1 MILVKL
7 RTLVLP
13 ARRKDTGR
21 PPEGHRKGNKS
32 LVRAHSECDCKNTC
46 TPEGNRKGTGR
57 APEGNVP
64 LPPIDIG
71 YVLYSHMYMYI
82 YMKMYMYM
90 YTYTYTQH
98 SFLNVCPHVPNRLFE
113 ASSFLNVL
121 AHF

>member
-46 TPEGNRKGTGR
+46 TPEGNRKGTGS
-57 APEGNVP
+57 APEGNVKK
-64 LPPIDIG
+64 PPIDIG
-71 YVLYSHMYMYI
+71 YFYTVIYI
-82 YMKMYMYM
+82 YIYI
-90 YTYTYTQH
+90 
-98 SFLNVCPHVPNRLFE
+98 FE
-113 ASSFLNVL
+113 MHRKVVRS
-121 AHF
+121 